1 MLLFG
6 KPVYIDLNLGSD
18 LPGSQFVFGN
28 LARYVVRIGG
38 GLRVR
43 RNLQSIYVEKGQAL
57 YTALLRVDARL
68 YKPGDDDP
76 VAVGQFA
83 T

>member
-1 MLLFG
+1 VLVSGTRGRRF
-6 KPVYIDLNLGSD
+6 KS
-18 LPGSQFVFGN
+18 SQARTRLFGN
-28 LARYVVRIGG
+28 LSRYVVRIGG